1 MPAVS
6 TSGRPRAVV
15 TGIGLV
21 TPLGRAVTEFYRKLC
36 APHSGLTRPPEG
48 HPAAGLVD
56 AVGLVPDID
65 PATVVKRTDA
75 AVADRF
81 SILAIAAADD
91 AIADSGLKIGQEV
104 DSLRVAVV
112 MSTGAGGMLTFER
125 QALAMQLRGSP
136 GVSPYLYAGFL
147 PNMAAARV
155 AIKYGIHGYSSS
167 ISTACAASAHAVAE
181 AFRLITAGDADAVVC
196 GGAEASLGRTGIA
209 GFRNARALASGW
221 SDPAQA
227 SRPFDKDRNGF
238 VIGEGGGALVI
249 ERADIADARGAS
261 GYADLAG
268 WGASTDGYHV
278 ITPSP
283 DGRRLADC
291 MQLAVGSAGLSPRD
305 VGYVNAH
312 GTGTRIGDVAEAKAF
327 RLVFGDDQ
335 PPMSSTKGVT
345 GHLLGGAGVVEAA
358 ACALVMTYGLL
369 PPTHNLDNPDPG
381 CDLNFVRGGA
391 RRQPVDAVLSNSSAF
406 GGHNVSLLFQQA
418 STRNRRSDPVPLADT
433 GR

>member
-1 MPAVS
+1 MPSAS
-6 TSGRPRAVV
+6 ASQLPRAVV

-21 TPLGRAVTEFYRKLC
+21 TPLGRVVADFYRQLC
-36 APHSGLTRPPEG
+36 APCSGLTRPPEG
-48 HPAAGLVD
+48 HAAAGLVD

-65 PATVVKRTDA
+65 PGTVVKRTDA

-81 SILAIAAADD
+81 SILAVAAADD
-91 AIADSGLKIGQEV
+91 AIADSGLKIGQDV

-125 QALAMQLRGSP
+125 QALAMQLRGAP

-147 PNMAAARV
+147 PNMAAARI
-155 AIKYGIHGYSSS
+155 AIKHGIHGYSSA
-167 ISTACAASAHAVAE
+167 ISTACAASAHAIAD
-181 AFRLITAGDADAVVC
+181 AFRLITAGDADVVVC
-196 GGAEASLGRTGIA
+196 GGTEASLGRTGIA

-249 ERADIADARGAS
+249 ERADLADARGAA
-261 GYADLAG
+261 GYADLTG
-268 WGASTDGYHV
+268 WGASTDAYHL
-278 ITPSP
+278 ITPNP
-283 DGRRLADC
+283 DGSRLADC
-291 MQLAVGSAGLSPRD
+291 MRIALGSAGLSPRD

-312 GTGTRIGDVAEAKAF
+312 GTGTRIGDVAEAQAL

-335 PPMSSTKGVT
+335 PPVSSTKGVT

-358 ACALVMTYGLL
+358 ACALALTQGVL
-369 PPTHNLDNPDPG
+369 PPTHNLDNPDPR
-381 CDLNFVRGGA
+381 CDLNHIRGGG
-391 RRQPVDAVLSNSSAF
+391 RGELVDVVVSNSSAF
-406 GGHNVSLLFQQA
+406 GGHNVSLVFQRA
-418 STRNRRSDPVPLADT
+418 STRLRRSDPMELADT
-433 GR
+433 MR